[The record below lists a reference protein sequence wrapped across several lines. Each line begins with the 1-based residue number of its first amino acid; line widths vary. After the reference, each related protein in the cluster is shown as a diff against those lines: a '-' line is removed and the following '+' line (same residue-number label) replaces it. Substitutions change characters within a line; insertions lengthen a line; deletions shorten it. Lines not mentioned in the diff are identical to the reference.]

1 MKEKTGKLLAKPTK
15 IHITKIRKERCYYN
29 PREMK
34 RVMKVNAQPLYP
46 TQDLLD
52 KMDKCLQV
60 QKLPKATQAE
70 KDQTI
75 QQEETEP
82 VNKNKDPKNRW
93 LHW

>member
-46 TQDLLD
+46 T
-52 KMDKCLQV
+52 
-60 QKLPKATQAE
+60 
-70 KDQTI
+70 
-75 QQEETEP
+75 
-82 VNKNKDPKNRW
+82 
-93 LHW
+93 